1 MGMSV
6 GMTVAATKEEGATR
20 IALLLVVMLA
30 SLTLLVRSEK
40 CRAHD
45 VTVAYDGAEPDKT
58 IAADGVALWLKA
70 RFSEAD
76 LEAFQPG
83 DLKAE
88 SYYCGCYDRPNKHYP
103 YSIVLLKTPKG
114 DLVTRPEGTDGALI
128 FTALAVRHGNR
139 YCQVESE
146 TDCYGSFAHPC
157 EFTDFK
163 YGPSLAEFFPTCKS
177 D

>member
-1 MGMSV
+1 MG
-6 GMTVAATKEEGATR
+6 TVMAATKEGGVTK
-20 IALLLVVMLA
+20 IALLFTVMIA
-30 SLTLLVRSEK
+30 SLTLLIRSEK

-45 VTVAYDGAEPDKT
+45 VAVAYDSAEPDKT
-58 IAADGVALWLKA
+58 VAMDGVSLWLKA
-70 RFSEAD
+70 RFSETD

-83 DLKAE
+83 DLQAE
-88 SYYCGCYDRPNKHYP
+88 AYYCSCYDKPNKHYP

-114 DLVTRPEGTDGALI
+114 DLVARPEGTDGALI

-146 TDCYGSFAHPC
+146 TDCYGSFSHPC
-157 EFTDFK
+157 EFTDFR
-163 YGPSLAEFFPTCKS
+163 YGQYLAEFFPTCKS